1 MNTRRIEFFVGFFV
15 LIGLVAVAFLAIRI
29 GGGRF
34 VSPDTEVLNARF
46 TNASGLKK
54 GSSVRISGV
63 SVGEVDRVSLKPE
76 DMTALVTFRIEANV
90 KLDDDTS
97 AAIKSAGLI
106 GEKFISLKPGSS
118 GTPMKPGSLIIDTE
132 SSVDLEDI
140 ISRFAFGSV
149 NKK

>member
-1 MNTRRIEFFVGFFV
+1 MNTRRIEFTVGFFV
-15 LIGLVAVAFLAIRI
+15 LVGLAALAFLAIRI

-34 VSPDTEVLNARF
+34 ASPDTQVLSARF

-63 SVGEVDRVSLKPE
+63 SVGEVTKVALKPD
-76 DMTALVTFRIEANV
+76 DMTALVTFHIDAKI

-97 AAIKSAGLI
+97 AAIRSAGLI

-118 GTPMKPGSLIIDTE
+118 GMELKPGAVIVDTE
-132 SSVDLEDI
+132 SAVDLEDL
-140 ISRFAFGSV
+140 ISRFAFGNV
-149 NKK
+149 TKK

>member
-1 MNTRRIEFFVGFFV
+1 MTTRKIEFSVGLFV
-15 LIGLVAVAFLAIRI
+15 LVGLAAAAFLAIRI
-29 GGGRF
+29 GGGRLAK
-34 VSPDTEVLNARF
+34 PDTQQLSARF

-63 SVGEVDRVSLKPE
+63 AIGEVTGVTLKHE
-76 DMTALVTFRIEANV
+76 DMSALVTFRVESGL

-97 AAIKSAGLI
+97 ASVRSAGLI

-118 GTPMKPGSLIIDTE
+118 GTVLKPGAVIVDTE
-132 SSVDLEDI
+132 SAVDLEDI

-149 NKK
+149 DKK

>member
-1 MNTRRIEFFVGFFV
+1 MNTRRIEFTVGFFV
-15 LIGLVAVAFLAIRI
+15 LVGLAALAFLAIRI

-34 VSPDTEVLNARF
+34 AAPDTQVLAARF

-63 SVGEVDRVSLKPE
+63 SIGEVTKVALKPD
-76 DMTALVTFRIEANV
+76 DMSALVTFHIDAKI
-90 KLDDDTS
+90 KLDDDTT
-97 AAIKSAGLI
+97 AAVRSAGLI

-118 GTPMKPGSLIIDTE
+118 GMPLKPGSVIVDTE
-132 SSVDLEDI
+132 SAVDLEDL

-149 NKK
+149 SKK